1 MGTKEGTKW
10 GEGVRIGANA
20 GGSFPF
26 ARARGSSEGE
36 NELGRRE
43 IVRMQTGK
51 LFAAKHYSFLPSYIF
66 EYIWLTFHEVL
77 TDWSK
82 KEFH

>member
-26 ARARGSSEGE
+26 ARTRGSSEGE
-36 NELGRRE
+36 NELGGA
-43 IVRMQTGK
+43 GK
-51 LFAAKHYSFLPSYIF
+51 RANAATFKYYSFLLSQIF
-66 EYIWLTFHEVL
+66 ENIW
-77 TDWSK
+77 
-82 KEFH
+82 

>member
-10 GEGVRIGANA
+10 GEGVRMGANA

-36 NELGRRE
+36 NELGGAGKRANADGK
-43 IVRMQTGK
+43 IVCCKALLFFTK
-51 LFAAKHYSFLPSYIF
+51 LHL
-66 EYIWLTFHEVL
+66 
-77 TDWSK
+77 
-82 KEFH
+82 